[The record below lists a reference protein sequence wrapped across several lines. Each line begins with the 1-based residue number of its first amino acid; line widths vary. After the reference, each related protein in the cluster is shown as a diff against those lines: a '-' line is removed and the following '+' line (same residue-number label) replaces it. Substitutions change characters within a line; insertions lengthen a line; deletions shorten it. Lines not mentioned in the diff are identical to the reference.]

1 MSTPRKPIVE
11 PVPAL
16 EGAAAGAPAP
26 AAPLPCLYG
35 NNSTEEKKPQ
45 SNHVKSARA
54 LAENCRA
61 LVEKY
66 GLERIGF
73 LTLTFYDHVT
83 EHKEAQRRF
92 NSLATHVLRERYADY
107 IKVSERQ
114 QSGRWHFHL
123 LVVLGEDIRTGFDFD
138 AYKAAKR
145 AGKLSTHRHWTKAYG
160 ASASARL
167 REEWRFW
174 REVGKRYAF
183 GRVEMMPIKSTAEGV
198 ARYIGKYIGKHMHSR
213 KLEDKGVRLV
223 ACSHGARVWRVR
235 HAHNLSPHRF
245 KLRKLAAM
253 IGAKSME
260 DFKVR
265 FGEHWGYILMP
276 VLDLVYLDPEEV
288 PSVQHWEVE
297 GRSRGN
303 RGIGI
308 EEATSIARQ
317 LAWTIEHNPKRAYG

>member
-1 MSTPRKPIVE
+1 LSFY
-11 PVPAL
+11 L
-16 EGAAAGAPAP
+16 SS
-26 AAPLPCLYG
+26 
-35 NNSTEEKKPQ
+35 NNSTEEKKSQ

-73 LTLTFYDHVT
+73 LTLTFHDHVT

-92 NSLATHVLRERYADY
+92 NSLATHVLRDRYADY

-145 AGKLSTHRHWTKAYG
+145 AGKLSTRRHWTKVYG

-253 IGAKSME
+253 IGVKSME
-260 DFKVR
+260 DFKAR
-265 FGEHWGYILMP
+265 FGKHWGYILMP
-276 VLDLVYLDPEEV
+276 VLDLVYLDPDEV
-288 PSVQHWEVE
+288 PSMQHWEVE
-297 GRSRGN
+297 ARSRGTS
-303 RGIGI
+303 GMGVA
-308 EEATSIARQ
+308 EAMMN
-317 LAWTIEHNPKRAYG
+317 AWMLLLIVANKGTAPWGCKKLDHRH